1 MAKNDNGT
9 ITFEVSLDT
18 SIVRNGRLN
27 QDIGIE
33 TLGGAFSKLL
43 TRNSELPCSFIQ
55 EFSTADDQQTA
66 ITIKIYAG
74 VSTSTW
80 ENRFLGELQVHDI
93 PALARGI
100 TKIYVG
106 FSIQETTLRIS
117 VSGYDGIT
125 GHFTKTEDLE
135 SQYSVTSQGLCPN
148 CLQKLRLN
156 LQKTDVVY
164 VCPRC
169 KTDLQLLSNGTLKPI
184 EKKPESRDIKEVT
197 KNRKDSREQEVP
209 KVDIPQKVIKSKDG
223 QAQLQGLIGLQTVKN
238 EVQSLIDFI
247 KVQKAREKLGKQTPE
262 ISKHLVFLGNPG
274 TGKTT
279 VARIIA
285 QIYFELGIC
294 SIAKVIE
301 TDRSGLVGEYVGHTA
316 VKTKAKIAEAM
327 GGVLFIDE
335 AYSLTPAE
343 SSNDFGSE
351 AVDTLLKE
359 MEDHRNDLVV
369 IVAGYP
375 EEMNRFIKSNP
386 GLESR
391 FNQTIE
397 FTDYSPSEMN
407 QIFLELCKKNEYEIA
422 DGCELVLNQY
432 FEDIYRNRD
441 SSFANGRTVRN
452 FFELVIRNHARRI
465 SPLMSSLERSQ
476 LSIFEPEDISRS
488 IQS

>member
-1 MAKNDNGT
+1 MAKHDTNT
-9 ITFEVSLDT
+9 TTFEVYLDD
-18 SIVRNGRLN
+18 SIISNGRLV
-27 QDIGIE
+27 QDIGLE
-33 TLGGAFSKLL
+33 TLGGVFTKLL
-43 TRNSELPCSFIQ
+43 TRNAEVPCTFIQ
-55 EFSTADDQQTA
+55 TFSTAADRQEA
-66 ITIKIYAG
+66 VNIKVYTGI
-74 VSTSTW
+74 STHIS
-80 ENRFLGELQVHDI
+80 EDRFLGELEVHNI
-93 PALARGI
+93 PPLARGVPQI
-100 TKIYVG
+100 HVG
-106 FSIQETTLRIS
+106 FYVNDTTLKIS
-117 VSGYDGIT
+117 VSGYEGIS
-125 GHFTKTEDLE
+125 GQFSKYEDLD
-135 SQYSVTSQGLCPN
+135 SKFTLTSHGLCPT

-156 LQKTDVVY
+156 LEKKGVVY

-169 KTDLQLLSNGTLKPI
+169 KTDLELLDNGRLNPLQKQAETTT
-184 EKKPESRDIKEVT
+184 IKEIT
-197 KNRKDSREQEVP
+197 KNRKDSREHEEHIDPHIKKVESTHGGQE
-209 KVDIPQKVIKSKDG
+209 
-223 QAQLQGLIGLQTVKN
+223 QLKGLIGLQTVKN

-294 SIAKVIE
+294 SVAKVVE
-301 TDRSGLVGEYVGHTA
+301 TDRSGLVGEYIGHTA
-316 VKTKAKIAEAM
+316 MKTKAKIAEAM

-335 AYSLTPAE
+335 AYSLTPSDA
-343 SSNDFGSE
+343 SNDFGSE

-359 MEDHRNDLVV
+359 MEDRRNELVV

-397 FTDYSPSEMN
+397 FTDYSPSELK

-422 DGCELVLNQY
+422 NGCDRLLENY
-432 FEDIYRNRD
+432 FDDIYRTRD
-441 SSFANGRTVRN
+441 SSFANGRTIRN
-452 FFELVIRNHARRI
+452 FFEIVIRNHARRI
-465 SPLMSSLERSQ
+465 SPFISSLDRAK